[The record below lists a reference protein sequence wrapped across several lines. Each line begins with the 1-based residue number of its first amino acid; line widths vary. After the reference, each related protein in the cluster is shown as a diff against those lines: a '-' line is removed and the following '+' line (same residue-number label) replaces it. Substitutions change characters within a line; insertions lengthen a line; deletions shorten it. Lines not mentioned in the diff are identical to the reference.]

1 MKNFFL
7 FFIFVSVSFS
17 VFSQEESL
25 SLCAEGKYFSIYGY
39 KGLDT
44 NSLLKKLKYSYFSHI
59 DSILGDE
66 SSGTKSFLEKTIDG
80 LYLEVSD
87 ILDIHIYSFHGKI
100 MIIPDKNYINAIF
113 KSYFEGDFPER
124 SFYLPEKNTIY
135 ISFSDLTTGMLGHE
149 IAHAIISNYFV
160 VSPPAKVQE
169 VLAGYVEYK
178 IQKKTGK

>member
-1 MKNFFL
+1 MSL
-7 FFIFVSVSFS
+7 S
-17 VFSQEESL
+17 VFPQEGSL
-25 SLCAEGKYFSIYGY
+25 SLYAEGKYLSIYGY
-39 KGLDT
+39 KGLDRD
-44 NSLLKKLKYSYFSHI
+44 SLLKKLEYNYFSHI

-66 SSGTKSFLEKTIDG
+66 NSEGKSSLEKTIDG
-80 LYLEVSD
+80 LYAEVSD

-100 MIIPDKNYINAIF
+100 KIVLDVTHLSSIAKTYSKDNF
-113 KSYFEGDFPER
+113 SER
-124 SFYLPEKNTIY
+124 SFYLPKENTIY
-135 ISFSDLTTGMLGHE
+135 ISFSDLTAGMLGHE